1 MPATTNIN
9 CTEVRSSGLLSRGM
23 ARSSQVLARVGVIAG
38 VKFTGTESDVDPDH
52 PNAMRIPKSC
62 GTAHTISLLSPQRA
76 I

>member
-1 MPATTNIN
+1 MGPSI
-9 CTEVRSSGLLSRGM
+9 GRG
-23 ARSSQVLARVGVIAG
+23 SQVLARVGVIAS
-38 VKFTGTESDVDPDH
+38 VKFTGTGTESDVDPDH

>member
-1 MPATTNIN
+1 
-9 CTEVRSSGLLSRGM
+9 M
-23 ARSSQVLARVGVIAG
+23 ASTRSSQVLARVGVIAG
-38 VKFTGTESDVDPDH
+38 VKFTGAESGVDPDH